1 MKLVPIDIAAMMIR
15 FALKLAIVFFIV
27 PLLTFEQACADD
39 AIDRPNVLFIA
50 VDDLNDW
57 VGCLGGHPQAKTPN
71 IDRLADEGIRFT
83 DFYSAY
89 CVCSA
94 SRAAWFGAL
103 CACPSSS
110 VLGASR
116 PS

>member
-57 VGCLGGHPQAKTPN
+57 GGGLGGHPQADTPN
-71 IDRLADEGIRFT
+71 IERIAKKGNQTTSRGVEKHDEE
-83 DFYSAY
+83 
-89 CVCSA
+89 
-94 SRAAWFGAL
+94 
-103 CACPSSS
+103 SSFED
-110 VLGASR
+110 
-116 PS
+116 